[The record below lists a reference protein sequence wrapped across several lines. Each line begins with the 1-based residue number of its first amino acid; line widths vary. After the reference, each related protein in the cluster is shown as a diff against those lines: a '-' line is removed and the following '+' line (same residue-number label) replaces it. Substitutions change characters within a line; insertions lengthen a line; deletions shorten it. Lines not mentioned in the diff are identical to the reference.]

1 MKIRKKNGKLVT
13 NPIVCL
19 SRTWTNSAVINAEMP
34 MYSKVNNGYPSNV
47 SALIRQTLLNC
58 NQNHQSLPSN
68 VTSQTIKPIVDQQ
81 PVSSLNLTSLNN
93 LSNTLCTMTTHSN
106 VSSTQ
111 TASLQTNVV
120 DSAVII
126 TSNITTSKNTALP
139 INPRHEVKLNAM
151 P

>member
-1 MKIRKKNGKLVT
+1 
-13 NPIVCL
+13 
-19 SRTWTNSAVINAEMP
+19 MP
-34 MYSKVNNGYPSNV
+34 MYFNVNDGYPNV
-47 SALIRQTLLNC
+47 SALIRQTKLNC

-68 VTSQTIKPIVDQQ
+68 VTTQTIIPIADQQ
-81 PVSSLNLTSLNN
+81 SVSSLNLTTPNN
-93 LSNTLCTMTTHSN
+93 LSNSLCTMTTHSN

-126 TSNITTSKNTALP
+126 TSNITNTSKNTALP